1 MSYFS
6 GSVEITPS
14 FVTPGRKMRDYE
26 FLQLCM
32 TNTITEADGLSDED
46 FGGYRVKFRT
56 RK

>member
-1 MSYFS
+1 
-6 GSVEITPS
+6 VEITPS